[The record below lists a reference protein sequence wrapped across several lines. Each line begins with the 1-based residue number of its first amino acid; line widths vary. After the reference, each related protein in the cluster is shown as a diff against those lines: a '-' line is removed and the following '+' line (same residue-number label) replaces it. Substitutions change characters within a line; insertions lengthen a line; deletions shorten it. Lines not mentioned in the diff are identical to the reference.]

1 MIINWW
7 AVLGVLLG
15 IAVIAVFLLAIFIAA
30 TWLVG
35 VVKLNRRG
43 PEGARSLEERVG
55 QGQFARFLPPT
66 APRGRVDQLQTPE
79 LLEAA
84 ARKSS

>member
-1 MIINWW
+1 MNINWW
-7 AVLGVLLG
+7 AVFGALLG
-15 IAVIAVFLLAIFIAA
+15 MAVIAVFLLVIFIAA
-30 TWLVG
+30 TWLIG

-43 PEGARSLEERVG
+43 PNGARSLEERVG
-55 QGQFARFLPPT
+55 QEAFARFLPPT
-66 APRGRVDQLQTPE
+66 APRGPVDQLRTPE

>member
-1 MIINWW
+1 VNINWW
-7 AVLGVLLG
+7 AVFGALLG
-15 IAVIAVFLLAIFIAA
+15 MAVIAVFLLVIFIAA
-30 TWLVG
+30 TWLIG

-43 PEGARSLEERVG
+43 PNGARSLEERVG
-55 QGQFARFLPPT
+55 QEAFARFLPPT
-66 APRGRVDQLQTPE
+66 APRGPVDQLRTPE

>member
-1 MIINWW
+1 VIINWW

-15 IAVIAVFLLAIFIAA
+15 IAVIAVFLLVIFIAA
-30 TWLVG
+30 TWLIG

-66 APRGRVDQLQTPE
+66 APRGRVDQLRTPE

-84 ARKSS
+84 SRKSS